1 MVIKKEGV
9 IYVITR
15 YDSYNVFYY
24 LYLNQN
30 KQQWFKYLWNK
41 KDTKKEQVNLK
52 LAFFIMLRWV
62 YETRWTNI
70 MSDDWSYIIK
80 SWC

>member
-30 KQQWFKYLWNK
+30 KQQ
-41 KDTKKEQVNLK
+41 
-52 LAFFIMLRWV
+52 
-62 YETRWTNI
+62 
-70 MSDDWSYIIK
+70 
-80 SWC
+80 